1 MERGLS
7 TYLFSNQRLNTV
19 TLDRIWN
26 AGIPLVEFFCARQ
39 HIDWRNRAQIAEL
52 GHWFRDSRLKLHA
65 IHAPLYNDEAG
76 GRSGPN
82 SVINITEP
90 VKSKRISMVDEVK
103 LAIEIAEVIPC
114 RYLIQHLG
122 VSGEEYD
129 ERKLDAAFDSLDEIS
144 LFARQ
149 RGVEVLLE
157 NIPNGMSS
165 AERLVN
171 FLAVTHLRVG
181 FCLDT
186 GHAHMHEGVSN
197 AFDTLKDRLYSTH
210 IHDNDGS
217 DDLHLYP
224 KLAGGTI
231 NWRRAMH
238 RFRSAPGQFPLV
250 LELRDT
256 PEFQPP
262 LEYVKQVFDR
272 LERDLQSEEREES

>member
-65 IHAPLYNDEAG
+65 IHAPLYNDDVG

-82 SVINITEP
+82 SIINITEP
-90 VKSKRISMVDEVK
+90 VKSKRIAMVDEVK

-114 RYLIQHLG
+114 RYVIQHLG

-129 ERKLDAAFDSLDEIS
+129 ERKLNAAFDSLDEIS

-165 AERLVN
+165 AERLVS
-171 FLAVTHLRVG
+171 FLAATHLRVG

-186 GHAHMHEGVSN
+186 GHAHMHEGVAN

-210 IHDNDGS
+210 VHDNDGS

-231 NWRRAMH
+231 DWRKAMQ
-238 RFRSAPGQFPLV
+238 RFRSVPGQFPLV

-256 PEFQPP
+256 PDFQPP
-262 LEYVKQVFDR
+262 LEYVRRVFDH
-272 LERDLQSEEREES
+272 LEKDLQSEERQES